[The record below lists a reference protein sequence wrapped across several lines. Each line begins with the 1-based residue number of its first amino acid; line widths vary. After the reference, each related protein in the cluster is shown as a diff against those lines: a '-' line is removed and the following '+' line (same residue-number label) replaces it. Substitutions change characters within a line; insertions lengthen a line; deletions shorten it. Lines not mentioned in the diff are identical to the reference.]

1 MKTVLVVCSFLL
13 VISGMVG
20 AQANTEPQLK
30 RADLP
35 TYPVVARQARIEGT
49 VKLSF
54 VINSDGSVADVQALS
69 GHPMLKAAAVQN
81 VESWRF
87 RPGYG
92 TGDRQTTELIFRL
105 SGKDV
110 PSNPKLTVSLQSFR
124 RVEVTTD
131 VLLIRDSP

>member
-1 MKTVLVVCSFLL
+1 MKTVLAVYSFLL
-13 VISGMVG
+13 VLSGIVG
-20 AQANTEPQLK
+20 AQTNTEPRLK

-35 TYPVVARQARIEGT
+35 MYPALARQARIEGT

-54 VINSDGSVADVQALS
+54 VIHSDGSVADVQALS

-81 VESWRF
+81 VESWHF
-87 RPGYG
+87 SSGYG
-92 TGDRQTTELIFRL
+92 TGDRQTTELIFKL

-110 PSNPKLTVSLQSFR
+110 PSNPRLSVSLESFR